1 MKRFVYSILL
11 AATVALTNHASAQ
24 ILTGVQFQPS
34 GAAHTYTG
42 VGLLGE
48 SLQVVSSTGTAS
60 LADGVKLNVSVSGT
74 PTYFLTQAPHGGTS
88 SDAQYNLYTNFLATV
103 TNNSSVPNPN
113 TYTFS
118 GLTAGD
124 LYDIAIY
131 GGVDNSG
138 TLNTKIGGT
147 FFTGTLS
154 TSGLSGSQW
163 TTFTSNANGNNY
175 LLFDNI
181 VANSSGD
188 IIFTQAPV
196 AGGLYSSISGIG
208 IESVTVSAPEP
219 STYVLLGLGGLAL
232 FVIQRRRMVS

>member
-1 MKRFVYSILL
+1 MKKLINSAIL
-11 AATVALTNHASAQ
+11 AATLALSSHASAQ

-60 LADGVKLNVSVSGT
+60 LAGGVKLNVFVSGT
-74 PTYFLTQAPHGGTS
+74 PTYFLTQAPHGGS
-88 SDAQYNLYTNFLATV
+88 PSDPQYNLYTNFLATV
-103 TNNSSVPNPN
+103 TNNSDVPNPN

-118 GLTAGD
+118 GLTAGS

-138 TLNTKIGGT
+138 TLSTKIGGT
-147 FFTGTLS
+147 FFSGTLS

-188 IIFTQAPV
+188 IIFTQAPTS
-196 AGGLYSSISGIG
+196 GGLYSAISGIG
-208 IESVTVSAPEP
+208 IESVSTVPEP
-219 STYVLLGLGGLAL
+219 STYVLLGLGGFAL
-232 FVIQRRRMVS
+232 LIIHRRRRVS